1 MDSSGDLDI
10 KNRISNEMRVVRIAR
25 LAWDGVASL

>member
-10 KNRISNEMRVVRIAR
+10 KNGISDEMRIVRIAR
-25 LAWDGVASL
+25 LAWDIVASL